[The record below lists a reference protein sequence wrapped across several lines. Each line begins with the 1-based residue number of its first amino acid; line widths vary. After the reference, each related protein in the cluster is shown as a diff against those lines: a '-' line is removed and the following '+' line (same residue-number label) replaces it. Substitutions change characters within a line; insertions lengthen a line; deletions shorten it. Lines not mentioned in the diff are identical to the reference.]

1 MLSNDPM
8 YNNTRIEAFNPNN
21 YAPQSTSS
29 FGTSTNNTTN
39 PFGSIYQT
47 PSDTLASLFP
57 SDTSNSL
64 SNTTSYSTMM
74 PTTQPQSYSNPTPSD
89 VGSLFANSM
98 NDAVTNV
105 SNPVVSMS
113 ATKNAIS
120 QSANVI
126 ASATSAISS
135 DSGILDKLSG
145 FSWKFWLVFGI
156 VLAYLYIELSK
167 TSVGKTINNTF
178 YLIFGKILEL
188 FGVTTKNIADTTA
201 SGTKTGIDI
210 VNSVFDTTVSAVTNT
225 TSSDKYSYLN
235 DKSGQT
241 QYSFGSPSSNN
252 NKVKNV
258 TVVTKP
264 TDSFKEYEINSTGKL
279 GYCFVGESNGTRTC
293 AEVGAN
299 DVCMSGEIFPTKDA
313 CINMAVR

>member
-1 MLSNDPM
+1 MLSNDPSYNSTRVETFNPSNYDPLTNSYNSSNTTTSNPFASSM
-8 YNNTRIEAFNPNN
+8 YN
-21 YAPQSTSS
+21 
-29 FGTSTNNTTN
+29 
-39 PFGSIYQT
+39 T

-57 SDTSNSL
+57 SDTSNSMP
-64 SNTTSYSTMM
+64 TTSYPNSL
-74 PTTQPQSYSNPTPSD
+74 PTTQPTSYSNPTPSD
-89 VGSLFANSM
+89 MGNLFANSM
-98 NDAVTNV
+98 NNAVTNV

-113 ATKNAIS
+113 ATKNAIT
-120 QSANVI
+120 QSASAI
-126 ASATSAISS
+126 ASAASAVSGNGGLISS
-135 DSGILDKLSG
+135 LFG

-156 VLAYLYIELSK
+156 IVAYLYMELSK
-167 TSVGKTINNTF
+167 TSVGQTLNNTF
-178 YLIFGKILEL
+178 YLIFGKILQL
-188 FGVTTKNIADTTA
+188 FGVTTKTIADTTA

-210 VNSVFDTTVSAVTNT
+210 VNTVFDTTVSAVTNT

-241 QYSFGSPSSNN
+241 QYSFSSPSSNN

-279 GYCFVGESNGTRTC
+279 GYCFVGESNGSRTC

-313 CINMAVR
+313 CVNMSVR